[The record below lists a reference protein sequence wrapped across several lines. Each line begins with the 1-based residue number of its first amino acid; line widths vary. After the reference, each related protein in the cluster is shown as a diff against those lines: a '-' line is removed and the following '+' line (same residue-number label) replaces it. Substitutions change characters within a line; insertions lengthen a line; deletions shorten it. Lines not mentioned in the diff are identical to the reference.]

1 MSDREKAIK
10 VLEELPDDISLE
22 EIAETLYTVLD
33 LKKRLDNI
41 DEDKGLT
48 SEEFKKEIE
57 KW

>member
-22 EIAETLYTVLD
+22 EIVETLYTVLD

-41 DEDKGLT
+41 DEDKGIT
-48 SEEFKKEIE
+48 SEELKKEIK

>member
-33 LKKRLDNI
+33 LKKRLDSI
-41 DEDKGLT
+41 DEDEGIT
-48 SEEFKKEIE
+48 SEELKKEIE

>member
-57 KW
+57 RW